1 MSTFHNLHFVQG
13 NNEYDYYPQ
22 VDDTLSVEG
31 RAADAKAVGD
41 EISDLKSDLN
51 NVNETLFLRYGN
63 RISEESGDVA
73 NSWKLDGNGICVSN
87 NSYKIYKY
95 AVTAGDVIWV
105 RCDDVF
111 QFQSAK
117 SIPSYQPNTG
127 LVGVP
132 ITVSTDGVVVVPSG
146 ATWLMV
152 STSTA
157 NSADRG
163 LYNFTSVV
171 DVLNGKVSTLYTPL
185 GEKRKSPDASSD
197 NYGIKTNGLAVYDAT
212 YRLLKYK
219 VVEGEYVW
227 IKCGEAVNGRAV
239 YQFQSSTSVSQSSNP
254 YLIGTPVSVET
265 DTYVEVPTGATYL
278 IFGVLKTDSTSGV
291 YELDRIVQ
299 IENSVNEIEKI
310 FDGIDES
317 LDLSA
322 ADNGQSYGSHYVVGK
337 FYKGTTLTVM
347 NNNTGNYNLSV
358 YVKNNNE
365 IIQQIAVTQNTT
377 VSVALVGNAD
387 TIQVYCN
394 AYPTKGK
401 LTLEAVDYYQNKEI
415 EKLNGYHGIG
425 NDIVLMNAAVPTKLQ
440 NAQKLN
446 WSDTIVPFSILHFS
460 DPHGS
465 TTTVERIIQYSDY
478 ISSYIDDI
486 ICTGDMVNNKY
497 SDGYSWW
504 DDIDGSE
511 NILTCI
517 GNHDVSDGVV
527 YNSYGVSPSDAYDA
541 YFAPYISN
549 WDVEHTGSLTYYYK
563 DYAAKKIRLI
573 VLDYLLTG
581 SDATAQNTWLQS
593 VLAGAKTNGYT
604 VIIAEHIPVCN
615 TVYFP
620 CNFTMIDKSTVYT
633 QFSETYQAS
642 VQDFVNGGGKFA
654 CYLVGHTHCD
664 MICYNSNYP
673 NQLCIAVTIAAQT
686 GRDNDQV
693 RSGKAR
699 DAFNIVT
706 VDTNSETI
714 KLTRVGADI
723 DNYLRGRNVLTLSYA
738 NKSIIA
744 EY

>member
-1 MSTFHNLHFVQG
+1 MAERLFDHLTI
-13 NNEYDYYPQ
+13 D
-22 VDDTLSVEG
+22 
-31 RAADAKAVGD
+31 GD
-41 EISDLKSDLN
+41 EAKLDGAVIKNLENNSEFSELKSDLSNVVNLYTFSRLYDSWSKGTWHSTNGMTYSAN
-51 NVNETLFLRYGN
+51 NYIRANTTFGSSLGDNEVKIDTGYYCKVFAYDLTGTYIGILLQNGTFAKSWSSHAEVNEFSFVEYPEYIF
-63 RISEESGDVA
+63 RIAVSRNDKSESITTDENINCHIISRQVDKIKKDVES
-73 NSWKLDGNGICVSN
+73 LEN
-87 NSYKIYKY
+87 N
-95 AVTAGDVIWV
+95 
-105 RCDDVF
+105 
-111 QFQSAK
+111 
-117 SIPSYQPNTG
+117 
-127 LVGVP
+127 L
-132 ITVSTDGVVVVPSG
+132 
-146 ATWLMV
+146 
-152 STSTA
+152 
-157 NSADRG
+157 
-163 LYNFTSVV
+163 
-171 DVLNGKVSTLYTPL
+171 
-185 GEKRKSPDASSD
+185 SD
-197 NYGIKTNGLAVYDAT
+197 FI
-212 YRLLKYK
+212 
-219 VVEGEYVW
+219 
-227 IKCGEAVNGRAV
+227 
-239 YQFQSSTSVSQSSNP
+239 
-254 YLIGTPVSVET
+254 
-265 DTYVEVPTGATYL
+265 
-278 IFGVLKTDSTSGV
+278 
-291 YELDRIVQ
+291 
-299 IENSVNEIEKI
+299 
-310 FDGIDES
+310 DGIQES
-317 LDLSA
+317 LDLSLS
-322 ADNGQSYGSHYVVGK
+322 DDDKTYGFHDIPGH
-337 FYKGTTLTVM
+337 FYKGTTVTVT
-347 NNNTGNYNLSV
+347 NNNASNNNLTI
-358 YVKNNNE
+358 YVKDGDT
-365 IIQQIAVTQNTT
+365 ILQQVGVRQGST
-377 VSVALVGNAD
+377 SSFALVGNAD
-387 TIQVYCN
+387 MIRVYCN
-394 AYPTKGK
+394 VFPTSGSI
-401 LTLEAVDYYQNKEI
+401 TIEPVDIYQNKEI

-527 YNSYGVSPSDAYDA
+527 YNSYRVSPSDAYDA

-604 VIIAEHIPVCN
+604 VIIAEHSPVCN

-664 MICYNSNYP
+664 MICYNPNYP
-673 NQLCIAVTIAAQT
+673 NQLCITVTIAAQT